1 MGDILQG
8 GEQMNTDT
16 KEPLRAVCPTCRE
29 VIAESKYN
37 YKTQQRHWYTVE
49 NVCCD
54 ESLETLAKT
63 SMNEVI
69 VTSNNKESDKPSL
82 KDEAN
87 TGEIEPSFYS
97 WEINR

>member
-1 MGDILQG
+1 M
-8 GEQMNTDT
+8 
-16 KEPLRAVCPTCRE
+16 KREPLRAVCPTCRE

-37 YKTQQRHWYTVE
+37 HKTQQYHWYTTDD
-49 NVCCD
+49 VCCD
-54 ESLETLAKT
+54 DSLESLAKT

-82 KDEAN
+82 KQEGN
-87 TGEIEPSFYS
+87 KGEIEPSFYS